1 MVKGYTWR
9 FNTKFWQLVYRIYR
23 NTEYSTVGFHALRS
37 TIGRS
42 AMCGFSEYVLVDA
55 DCI

>member
-1 MVKGYTWR
+1 MVKSYAWR

-23 NTEYSTVGFHALRS
+23 NTKYSAVGFDALRS

-42 AMCGFSEYVLVDA
+42 AMLGFSEYVLVVA